1 MQVSI
6 LKGSSMPFVIMAA
19 ALRRIY
25 LHASYD
31 NDLIQRSCDVSIVP
45 EIPMLHW
52 LDQLGKERPQP
63 HPMKLLIADLESEHR
78 KLDQELWY
86 LKKQNFNGCSVIVN
100 NVFEMRDKLR
110 SLFTEAVCAKVPSLS
125 NEKLDFSFL
134 DSLMLKLQKGHMI
147 SDPSGFSIRIRANA
161 ELCDSRKLG
170 SAIDFAGEIIHT
182 LLCKYAVQQLTHYK

>member
-1 MQVSI
+1 MQVFI

-31 NDLIQRSCDVSIVP
+31 NDLIQRSCDVGIVP
-45 EIPMLHW
+45 EILMLHW
-52 LDQLGKERPQP
+52 LDRLGKERPQP
-63 HPMKLLIADLESEHR
+63 HPMKLLIVDLGSEHR

-86 LKKQNFNGCSVIVN
+86 LKARNFNGCTVIAN

-110 SLFTEAVCAKVPSLS
+110 SLFTEAVCAKVPALS
-125 NEKLDFSFL
+125 NEKLDFGFL

-147 SDPSGFSIRIRANA
+147 SDQLGFGFRIRANA
-161 ELCDSRKLG
+161 ELYDSRKLG
-170 SAIDFAGEIIHT
+170 PAIDFAGEILHALI
-182 LLCKYAVQQLTHYK
+182 CKYAVQQLTSVK